1 MQATVGQATVGQA
14 TVGQVKVRLATVRLR
29 RQAVASAG
37 VSDVGVARTSRVS
50 WRLADRHRDV
60 VLAVLVVV
68 AGSLAVVV
76 TGVRGA
82 DYPGQYLRAELW
94 GEAGFTVW
102 NNYWY
107 AGHPI
112 INYSLITP
120 ALMGVFGPLVVG
132 IVASIIATALRALS
146 TRWGGVMFALATVV
160 NIVVGRVAFA
170 AGLACALVAVWA
182 WQRGRLVTGVVAAF
196 ITPLAS
202 PVAASFLAIGAA
214 AVYLHDVWPRHETTT
229 ATDPTF
235 WVRVRHARPSMAIGG
250 AAIGPLLLMML
261 IVGPDGG
268 TFPFRGGHFLMSLMM
283 LVVAW
288 FVVRHRVVRIGLA
301 ITAVVSVV
309 LFVVP
314 TPLGGNFV
322 RLAQFIAIPLAVAG
336 AARLGVTAPVVVR
349 SVLATGAIAGA
360 VWTVQPAVV
369 AATVWAGDASTDR
382 SFHEPL
388 IEEVR
393 SRNAD
398 GLPLGRLEIPFTT
411 NHWESYF
418 VADQVPYTRG
428 WERQIDLSRNAVLYD
443 PSLTSEQLR
452 EWALLNGVRWIA
464 VPDAPLDRG
473 GQPEADLINGAG
485 DRTGPLDWLE
495 QVWQNEQWSLYEVL
509 DYRPIV
515 DESARLVSQSPDEI
529 VVSTPEPTT
538 VIVRYRYQPG
548 TTISSYTPRE
558 SDVSSDNGDAC
569 LSETPEGWI
578 SAKLPAGGTYV
589 IRVGAGS
596 LLPGRNST
604 AECQ

>member
-1 MQATVGQATVGQA
+1 M
-14 TVGQVKVRLATVRLR
+14 
-29 RQAVASAG
+29 
-37 VSDVGVARTSRVS
+37 SDVGVARTSRVS
-50 WRLADRHRDV
+50 WRLADRRRAV

-94 GEAGFTVW
+94 REAGFTVW

-107 AGHPI
+107 GGHPI

-132 IVASIIATALRALS
+132 IVASIIATACFTDLLRTTLPELS

-182 WQRGRLVTGVVAAF
+182 WQRGRLVTATVMAL

-214 AVYLHDVWPRHETTT
+214 AVYLHDVWQRHEMTTT
-229 ATDPTF
+229 AGPTF
-235 WVRVRHARPSMAIGG
+235 RVRLRHAPPSMAIGG
-250 AAIGPLLLMML
+250 AAIGPLLLMMR

-268 TFPFRGGHFLMSLMM
+268 TFPFRGGHFLLSLMM

-301 ITAVVSVV
+301 ITAVASVV

-322 RLAQFIAIPLAVAG
+322 RLAQFIAVPLAVAG
-336 AARLGVTAPVVVR
+336 AARLGATAPVAVR
-349 SVLATGAIAGA
+349 LVLAAGAIVGA
-360 VWTVQPAVV
+360 VWTVQHAVV

-388 IEEVR
+388 IEEVQA
-393 SRNAD
+393 RNAD
-398 GLPLGRLEIPFTT
+398 GRPLGRLEIPFTA

-452 EWALLNGVRWIA
+452 EWALLNGVRWFA

-473 GQPEADLINGAG
+473 GQPEADLINSAG
-485 DRTGPLDWLE
+485 DRTGPVDWLE

-515 DESARLVSQSPDEI
+515 DEPATLVSQTPDEI

-548 TTISSYTPRE
+548 TPISSYTPRE
-558 SDVSSDNGDAC
+558 SDVSSDSGDAC
-569 LSETPEGWI
+569 LSETSEGWI
-578 SAKLPAGGTYV
+578 SAKLPAGGVYV

-604 AECQ
+604 VECE